1 MKRSLAFICAA
12 LLVSQPA
19 WGGAR
24 AEDAARYSQANFG
37 EFLELLSIENVA
49 DQPQDLQRNAAFLER
64 SLAKRGFT
72 VRKLDNAA
80 GRPLLYAQLG
90 EPRRGLA
97 TVLFYIHF
105 DGQPVLPETWS
116 QPDPF
121 EPVVKARDASG
132 QWRVVGRERLV
143 SAPLDPELR
152 VYARSASDDKAPIMM
167 LLTALDMLQAE
178 KGRTAVNVKLLL
190 DPEEEAGSPHLGEIV
205 RGHPALF
212 AADAMLVLDGP
223 VHSSGKPTVVYG
235 NRGITQATLTV
246 FGPRAGLHSGH
257 YGNYVPNPA
266 QRLAALLASMKD
278 DEGRVTIAGYYD
290 GVALSAADRA
300 SLSSAPDDERA
311 LLQRVGVAR
320 AERVG
325 GSYQEALQYPSLNV
339 RGMASAGVGAKAANI
354 VPSEAVAELDLRT
367 TPETDGR
374 RLAELIRRH
383 IEKQGY
389 RLVDKAPTDQERAQ
403 HDKLASFKVGSVQA
417 AQRTPLDAAV
427 GRWAVQA
434 LRAPTAPQPGAEA
447 VRIRMMGGT
456 LPTDVLVE
464 ALRLPFVIVPTVNP
478 DNNQHASDENL
489 RIGNFVTGVE
499 TIYSLLTTPFAR

>member
-1 MKRSLAFICAA
+1 MRRLCLFICAA
-12 LLVSQPA
+12 TIASHAA
-19 WGGAR
+19 WGGSR
-24 AEDAARYSQANFG
+24 AADAARYSQRNFG
-37 EFLELLSIENVA
+37 EFIELLSIENVA
-49 DQPQDLQRNAAFLER
+49 DEPRDLQRNADFLER
-64 SLAKRGFT
+64 ALGKRGFV
-72 VRKLDNAA
+72 VRRLDNAA
-80 GRPLLYAQLG
+80 GRPVLYAELG
-90 EPRRGLA
+90 KPRRDAA
-97 TVLFYIHF
+97 TILFYIHF

-121 EPVVKARDASG
+121 EPVVKARDAGG
-132 QWRVVGRERLV
+132 QWRIVERERLL
-143 SAPLDPELR
+143 SGPLDPELR

-167 LLTALDMLQAE
+167 LLTALDMLQADR
-178 KGRTAVNVKLLL
+178 GRAAVNVKLLL
-190 DPEEEAGSPHLGEIV
+190 DPEEEAGSPHLGETV
-205 RGHPALF
+205 RSNPELF
-212 AADAMLVLDGP
+212 AADALLVLDGP

-235 NRGITQATLTV
+235 NRGITQVTLTV

-266 QRLAALLASMKD
+266 QRLAELLASMKD
-278 DEGRVTIAGYYD
+278 EEGRVTIAGYYD
-290 GVALSAADRA
+290 GVALTAADRS
-300 SLSSAPDDERA
+300 SLSSAPDDESA
-311 LLQRVGVAR
+311 LLKRVGVAR

-325 GSYQEALQYPSLNV
+325 GSYQESLQYPSLNV

-354 VPSEAVAELDLRT
+354 VPAEAVAELDLRT

-383 IEKQGY
+383 VEKQGY
-389 RLVDKAPTDQERAQ
+389 RLVENAPTDAERAQ
-403 HDKLASFKVGSVQA
+403 HDKLASFKIGSVQA
-417 AQRTPLDAAV
+417 AQRTPLDASV

-434 LRAPTAPQPGAEA
+434 LRAPTAPQPATEP

-489 RIGNFVTGVE
+489 RVGNFVTGVE
-499 TIYSLLTTPFAR
+499 TVYSLLTTPFTR

>member
-1 MKRSLAFICAA
+1 MKRPDLLICTLLLA
-12 LLVSQPA
+12 SHPA
-19 WGGAR
+19 WCGSR
-24 AEDAARYSQANFG
+24 AAEAARYSQRNFA
-37 EFLELLSIENVA
+37 EFIELLSIENVA
-49 DQPQDLQRNAAFLER
+49 DQPQDMQRNAQFLEGA
-64 SLAKRGFT
+64 LVKRGFT

-80 GRPLLYAQLG
+80 GRPVVYAELG
-90 EPRRGLA
+90 KPRRDAA

-121 EPVVKARDASG
+121 EPVIKKRDAAG
-132 QWRVVGRERLV
+132 QWRVVERTHLT
-143 SAPLDPELR
+143 AEPLDPELR

-167 LLTALDMLQAE
+167 LLTALDILRAD

-190 DPEEEAGSPHLGEIV
+190 DPEEEAGSPNLGDVV
-205 RGHPALF
+205 RSNPGLF

-223 VHSSGKPTVVYG
+223 VHSSGRPTIAYG
-235 NRGITQATLTV
+235 NRGITQTTLTV
-246 FGPRAGLHSGH
+246 FGPRGGLHSGH
-257 YGNYVPNPA
+257 YGNYAPNPA
-266 QRLAALLASMKD
+266 QRLAELLATMKD
-278 DEGRVTIAGYYD
+278 DDGRVTIAGYYD
-290 GVALSAADRA
+290 GVSLTDADRA
-300 SLSSAPDDERA
+300 SLASAPDDEPA
-311 LLQRVGVAR
+311 LLRRIGVAR

-325 GSYQEALQYPSLNV
+325 GNYQESLQYPSLNV

-354 VPSEAVAELDLRT
+354 VPAEAVAELDLRT

-374 RLAELIRRH
+374 RLAGLIRRH
-383 IEKQGY
+383 IEAQGY
-389 RLVDKAPTDQERAQ
+389 RLVDKAPTDEERTQ
-403 HDKLASFKVGSVQA
+403 HDKLASFSVGSVQA

-427 GRWAVQA
+427 GRWVVKA
-434 LRAPTAPQPGAEA
+434 LGAPTAPQPDVEP

-456 LPTDVLVE
+456 LPTDVLVD

-499 TIYSLLTTPFAR
+499 TVYSLLTTPYPR